1 MLREIWSLRH
11 FWLTLAKHDL
21 KDRYRR
27 SVLGIGWSLI
37 KPAVMTL
44 ILTVVFTSVFDVPAR
59 DYAPFV
65 FVGIIF
71 WQFFTEAILQGCN
84 AFRLGSTYL
93 RVRPIPLAIFPLRV
107 VLSAGIH
114 ASVGLAAA
122 VVAIA
127 CLQGTV
133 HPATVIALLPAAA
146 VLALTAWSLAC
157 LCAILHTRYSD
168 TQQVAE
174 ISLQVLFY
182 ATPVIYM
189 PESIHRSGWLN
200 FLIACNPFAAFLELV
215 RQPLLHGELPSAS
228 AALTAAGF
236 AAGLAAIAWLAL
248 ARVEKRLVLWL

>member
-11 FWLTLAKHDL
+11 FWLALAKHDL

-27 SVLGIGWSLI
+27 SILGIAWSLI

-44 ILTVVFTSVFDVPAR
+44 ILTVVFTSVFDVSVR
-59 DYAPFV
+59 VYAPFV
-65 FVGIIF
+65 FLGIVI
-71 WQFFTEAILQGCN
+71 WQFFTEAIVQGCN
-84 AFRLGSTYL
+84 AFRLGTTYL

-114 ASVGLAAA
+114 ASLGLAAA
-122 VVAIA
+122 VVVIGCFHAVHPFA
-127 CLQGTV
+127 CL
-133 HPATVIALLPAAA
+133 ALLPAAF
-146 VLALTAWSLAC
+146 LLTMTAWSLAC

-189 PESIHRSGWLN
+189 PETLHRTGWLHA
-200 FLIACNPFAAFLELV
+200 LIACNPFAAYLELV
-215 RQPLLHGELPSAS
+215 RRPLLHGELPSSMAMLI
-228 AALTAAGF
+228 ALAFTG
-236 AAGLAAIAWLAL
+236 GLCAIAWFAL
-248 ARVEKRLVLWL
+248 HRLEKRLVLWL